1 MSREDV
7 ELYSPCT
14 LLQVYTELALCSGER
29 IEFDSMN
36 ASYISNGKDEHTED
50 SFGLSSQFS
59 YQRRVGEHIHSIS
72 NLIPVEVE
80 TKEVPE
86 EWLHS

>member
-1 MSREDV
+1 M
-7 ELYSPCT
+7 LNYSQGPRT
-14 LLQVYTELALCSGER
+14 LSQVYTEHSLMCSGER
-29 IEFDSMN
+29 IEFDSMS
-36 ASYISNGKDEHTED
+36 ASYISNGKDVHTED

-72 NLIPVEVE
+72 DLIPVEVE

-86 EWLHS
+86 KWLHS